1 MDAREV
7 PRGGTDLEVEA
18 PRASEVGV
26 GFIGAGNVLGAYLRV
41 LDTLIPKGWAC
52 EGPIYARDRSVWE
65 DLRRRRPGIRL
76 VATAEEVWSS
86 DVQVVVVI
94 TPPAT
99 HAELALEALRH
110 GKHVVVEKPL
120 GMTRAEAEAVVA
132 EAERAN
138 LHLLAAP
145 FVHLSPTFRELW
157 TRVRAGEIGTVHS
170 ARGLYGNAGVT
181 WSAWYHEGGVGPI
194 GDLAVYNLKSLTSL
208 LGPIHEV
215 TAVEAVAIPS
225 RTIGGPTIE
234 HPDPDVLHLIARH
247 DDGAISTIVASQA
260 IQRYRRPGLE
270 LYGTEGTAN
279 LLGDDWDPTGLEI
292 WRNDDAAWRTSDPI
306 DPTWSW
312 ADGLREAVRSIVEA
326 RPPLTSTAQDLH
338 LVEVIDAVRRS
349 ARERGTVAVGSS
361 FAPLDLTIPLD
372 RHHYVHDHTRPP
384 EDQ

>member
-1 MDAREV
+1 MDARED
-7 PRGGTDLEVEA
+7 PLGATDPEVDA
-18 PRASEVGV
+18 PRASGVGV

-41 LDTLIPKGWAC
+41 LDLLIPKGVAC
-52 EGPIYARDRSVWE
+52 EGPIFARDRSAWN

-94 TPPAT
+94 TPPAS
-99 HAELALEALRH
+99 HAELALEALHR

-120 GMTRAEAEAVVA
+120 GMTKAEAEAVVA
-132 EAERAN
+132 EADRAN

-194 GDLAVYNLKSLTSL
+194 GDLAVYNLKSLTCL
-208 LGPIHEV
+208 LGPIREV
-215 TAVEAVAIPS
+215 TAVEAAAVPN
-225 RTIGGPTIE
+225 RTAGGQPVE

-247 DDGAISTIVASQA
+247 DDGAISSIVASQA

-279 LLGDDWDPTGLEI
+279 LLGDDWDPAGLEI
-292 WRNDDAAWRTSDPI
+292 WRNDAGAWRSSDPI

-312 ADGLREAVRSIVEA
+312 ADGLREAVLSIVEG
-326 RPPLTSTAQDLH
+326 RRPLTNTTQDLH
-338 LVEVIDAVRRS
+338 LAEVIDATRRA
-349 ARERGTVAVGSS
+349 ARQGGTVAVDSS
-361 FAPLDLTIPLD
+361 FTPIDLSIDLD

-384 EDQ
+384 EEQ

>member
-1 MDAREV
+1 MDARED
-7 PRGGTDLEVEA
+7 PRGATDPEVET
-18 PRASEVGV
+18 PRASGVGV

-41 LDTLIPKGWAC
+41 LDLLIPKGVAC
-52 EGPIYARDRSVWE
+52 EGPVFARDRSAWD

-94 TPPAT
+94 TPPGT
-99 HAELALEALRH
+99 HAEFAIEALRR

-120 GMTRAEAEAVVA
+120 GMTKTEAEPVVA
-132 EAERAN
+132 EADREN

-194 GDLAVYNLKSLTSL
+194 GDLAVYNLKSLTCL
-208 LGPIHEV
+208 LGPIREV
-215 TAVEAVAIPS
+215 TAVEAVAVPN
-225 RTIGGPTIE
+225 RTVGGHRIE

-247 DDGAISTIVASQA
+247 DDGAISSIVASQA

-279 LLGDDWDPTGLEI
+279 LLGDDWDPAGLEI
-292 WRNDDAAWRTSDPI
+292 WRNDDGAWRSSDPI

-312 ADGLREAVRSIVEA
+312 ADGLRETVLSIVEG
-326 RPPLTSTAQDLH
+326 RRPLTSTTQDLH
-338 LVEVIDAVRRS
+338 LAEVIDAARRA
-349 ARERGTVAVGSS
+349 ARQGGTIAVESS
-361 FAPLDLTIPLD
+361 FTPIDLSIDLD

-384 EDQ
+384 EEQ

>member
-7 PRGGTDLEVEA
+7 TRGGTDLEVEA

-26 GFIGAGNVLGAYLRV
+26 GFVGAGNVLGAYLRV

-52 EGPIYARDRSVWE
+52 EGPVYARDRSVW
-65 DLRRRRPGIRL
+65 DDVRRRRPGIRL

-120 GMTRAEAEAVVA
+120 GMTKAEAEAVVA

-208 LGPIHEV
+208 LGPIREV
-215 TAVEAVAIPS
+215 TAVDALAVPS
-225 RTIGGPTIE
+225 RTVAGHTIE

-247 DDGAISTIVASQA
+247 DDGAISSI
-260 IQRYRRPGLE
+260 
-270 LYGTEGTAN
+270 GTG
-279 LLGDDWDPTGLEI
+279 
-292 WRNDDAAWRTSDPI
+292 
-306 DPTWSW
+306 
-312 ADGLREAVRSIVEA
+312 
-326 RPPLTSTAQDLH
+326 
-338 LVEVIDAVRRS
+338 
-349 ARERGTVAVGSS
+349 
-361 FAPLDLTIPLD
+361 
-372 RHHYVHDHTRPP
+372 
-384 EDQ
+384 

>member
-1 MDAREV
+1 
-7 PRGGTDLEVEA
+7 
-18 PRASEVGV
+18 
-26 GFIGAGNVLGAYLRV
+26 
-41 LDTLIPKGWAC
+41 
-52 EGPIYARDRSVWE
+52 
-65 DLRRRRPGIRL
+65 
-76 VATAEEVWSS
+76 
-86 DVQVVVVI
+86 
-94 TPPAT
+94 
-99 HAELALEALRH
+99 
-110 GKHVVVEKPL
+110 
-120 GMTRAEAEAVVA
+120 MTKAEAEAVVA

-157 TRVRAGEIGTVHS
+157 THVRAGEIGTVHS

-208 LGPIHEV
+208 LGPIREV
-215 TAVEAVAIPS
+215 TAVDALAVPS
-225 RTIGGPTIE
+225 RTVAGHTIE

-247 DDGAISTIVASQA
+247 DDGAISSIVASQA

-292 WRNDDAAWRTSDPI
+292 WRNDDGAWRTSDPI

-312 ADGLREAVRSIVEA
+312 ADGLREAVRSIVEG

-349 ARERGTVAVGSS
+349 AREGGAVTVGSS
-361 FAPLDLTIPLD
+361 FTPLDLSIPLD